1 MDDIRS
7 LGEGRSIDE
16 LLENAVEALASLERE
31 AMVAQL
37 FREPALSTATVGLV
51 TATKELL
58 ERQDVSQ

>member
-37 FREPALSTATVGLV
+37 FGEPALSTATVGLV